1 MGFLV
6 YNGER
11 LDLAIEDR
19 TLAHLQIVIINKLRK
34 GESFAFS
41 WKDSAESGDGRST
54 IWLAPTSSL
63 HFKFAGSR
71 APEINAAWLQGLYAT
86 AESGKGLIIVD
97 EPENTGQTAL
107 PEDAVVP
114 IGVSQRPPAVARRAA
129 RPAGG

>member
-71 APEINAAWLQGLYAT
+71 VPEINPAWLQALYAT

-97 EPENTGQTAL
+97 EPENMGQTAL
-107 PEDAVVP
+107 PEEAVVP
-114 IGVSQRPPAVARRAA
+114 IGVSQRPPAVTRRAA